1 MTHVPIT
8 LRLSFSSRPALRVA
22 AWRRF
27 VCEQPAHAQSHLRVR
42 VERLRIPH
50 FDRLHAALRALR
62 ADYTLRNSREIRID
76 PFAN

>member
-1 MTHVPIT
+1 
-8 LRLSFSSRPALRVA
+8 
-22 AWRRF
+22 
-27 VCEQPAHAQSHLRVR
+27 
-42 VERLRIPH
+42 LRIPH